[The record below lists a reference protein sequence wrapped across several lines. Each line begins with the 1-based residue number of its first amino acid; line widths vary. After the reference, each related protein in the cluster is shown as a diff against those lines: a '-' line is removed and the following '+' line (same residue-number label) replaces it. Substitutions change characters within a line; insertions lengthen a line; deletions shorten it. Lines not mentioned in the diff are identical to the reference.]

1 MTPSKTILAARRL
14 FDVRRLGTLAYD
26 CRRPGTADVAVI
38 IPLHNYAATIED
50 CLRSVIGQT
59 LARLSVVVID
69 DCSSDDGADRA
80 IDLLRRHT
88 SRFVSAQLI
97 RHRRNQGVSMARNS
111 GIAWSD
117 EPFLF
122 MLDADNRIRPPALTR
137 LLEAVQS
144 ARAAFSYSQLRL
156 FGDADGLGVADIWDP
171 DKFRDGN
178 YIDTMAMIR
187 RDALQ
192 ASDGY
197 AVLAD
202 DHGLEDYDLWCRF
215 ATLGLAGVFLPEVLC
230 DYRVHAESRTGVQTK
245 ALREAQMA
253 EMTLRYPTLFIADPE

>member
-1 MTPSKTILAARRL
+1 VIRQTM
-14 FDVRRLGTLAYD
+14 
-26 CRRPGTADVAVI
+26 RP
-38 IPLHNYAATIED
+38 
-50 CLRSVIGQT
+50 
-59 LARLSVVVID
+59 LSVVVV
-69 DCSSDDGADRA
+69 DDGSTDDGPDRA

-88 SRFVSAQLI
+88 ERFVSARVI
-97 RHRRNQGVSMARNS
+97 RHKRNQGVSMARNT

-117 EPFLF
+117 EAYLF
-122 MLDADNRIRPPALTR
+122 MLDADNRIRPPALSR
-137 LLEAVQS
+137 LLEALHS
-144 ARAAFSYSQLRL
+144 SGAAFSYAQLRL
-156 FGDADGLGVADIWDP
+156 FGAAEGLGVADIWDP
-171 DKFRDGN
+171 LKFRAGN

-215 ATLGLAGVFLPEVLC
+215 ATLGLEGVFLPEVLC
-230 DYRVHAESRTGVQTK
+230 DYRVHSESRTSAQGK

-253 EMTLRYPTLFIADPE
+253 EMALRYPGLFITDPDD